1 MARVET
7 RLENQ
12 SEREEKRDL
21 NRTEL
26 DREHSPL
33 IQYEGQNARDPDDQ
47 RLKSIKLN
55 VSTFDD
61 RLDPQVFLK

>member
-7 RLENQ
+7 RLENR
-12 SEREEKRDL
+12 SERDL